1 MKGTFYSLR
10 NLSDIYRTSNDNTV
24 NKTSKNECECSG
36 YNFLNN
42 NKLIALSSSKEN
54 SKNCAVHDGAKM
66 SDDTVNDTVNSE
78 ALGKIS
84 ILLDSIKA
92 NPGCRANALAKMM
105 GKGLR
110 TV

>member
-1 MKGTFYSLR
+1 M
-10 NLSDIYRTSNDNTV
+10 
-24 NKTSKNECECSG
+24 
-36 YNFLNN
+36 NN
-42 NKLIALSSSKEN
+42 NKLIAISSSKEN
-54 SKNCAVHDGAKM
+54 SKNCAVHDSAKM
-66 SDDTVNDTVNSE
+66 SDDTVNGAVNDTVNSE